1 MYSALAGTFF
11 ILSIG
16 ILMAHAME
24 AFWRREAPRANSV
37 DHDMIGKFG
46 RLPSAK

>member
-11 ILSIG
+11 VLSIG

-24 AFWRREAPRANSV
+24 AFWWREAPRINSV
-37 DHDMIGKFG
+37 EQDILGKFG
-46 RLPSAK
+46 RLPSAR